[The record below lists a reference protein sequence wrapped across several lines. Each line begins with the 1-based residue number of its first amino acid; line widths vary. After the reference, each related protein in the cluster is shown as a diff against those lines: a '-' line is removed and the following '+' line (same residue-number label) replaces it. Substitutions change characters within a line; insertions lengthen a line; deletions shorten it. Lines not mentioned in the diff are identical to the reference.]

1 MSRAAL
7 EDAVA
12 AFRDQATAAERRA
25 VAADTDWRAAL
36 ALADQL
42 RAQFADST
50 GHADRSATEQQRAE
64 TLRDRVEQHALVI
77 AGIERDLRRAEVAAM
92 QARAEALRAAEAL
105 QQAADVARKARGRLR
120 RAWDGWWGERIRTRA
135 GRLN

>member
-7 EDAVA
+7 EDTVA
-12 AFRDQATAAERRA
+12 AFRDQATAAERHA

-42 RAQFADST
+42 RTQFAENA
-50 GHADRSATEQQRAE
+50 GHADRSEMEQQRVEA
-64 TLRDRVEQHALVI
+64 LRDKLEQHALVI

-92 QARAEALRAAEAL
+92 QSRAEALRAAEAL
-105 QQAADVARKARGRLR
+105 QLAAEEARKARGRLW
-120 RAWDGWWGERIRTRA
+120 RAWEVWL
-135 GRLN
+135 GR

>member
-12 AFRDQATAAERRA
+12 AFRDQAIAAERRA
-25 VAADTDWRAAL
+25 VAADMDWRAAL

-50 GHADRSATEQQRAE
+50 GHADRSTTEQRRAE
-64 TLRDRVEQHALVI
+64 ALRDRVEQHALVI

-105 QQAADVARKARGRLR
+105 QQAAEVARKARGRLR
-120 RAWDGWWGERIRTRA
+120 RAWDGWRRR
-135 GRLN
+135 